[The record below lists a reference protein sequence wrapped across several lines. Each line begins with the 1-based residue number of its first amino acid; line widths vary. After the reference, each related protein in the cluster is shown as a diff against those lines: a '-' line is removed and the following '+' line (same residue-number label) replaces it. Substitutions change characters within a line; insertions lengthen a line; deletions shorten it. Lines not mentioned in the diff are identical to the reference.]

1 MAGDDK
7 ARPGPFRIETVQG
20 EPYHVD
26 GRTLTPV
33 ARVVSYGKAKGTIGT
48 NQIGGWGFGFARV
61 IPQAVLEK
69 TDDGERAIAIVD
81 ITAEAL
87 RGMFVT
93 ALAITVVFAAIRWVV
108 HRRHR
113 AGTAKTEE

>member
-7 ARPGPFRIETVQG
+7 ARPRPFRIETVQG
-20 EPYHVD
+20 GPYHVG

-33 ARVVSYGKAKGTIGT
+33 ARIVSYGKAKGTIGT
-48 NQIGGWGFGFARV
+48 HRIGGWGFGLARV

-81 ITAEAL
+81 VTAEAL

-93 ALAITVVFAAIRWVV
+93 ALAITVVFAALRWVV
-108 HRRHR
+108 RRRHR
-113 AGTAKTEE
+113 AGPAETGE

>member
-7 ARPGPFRIETVQG
+7 VRPGPFRMKTAQG

-48 NQIGGWGFGFARV
+48 NQIGGWGFGFANV
-61 IPQAVLEK
+61 IPRAVVEK
-69 TDDGERAIAIVD
+69 TDDGERTIAIVD
-81 ITAEAL
+81 VTAEAL
-87 RGMFVT
+87 RDMFIT
-93 ALAITVVFAAIRWVV
+93 ALAVMAVFTAIRWAVR
-108 HRRHR
+108 RRHR
-113 AGTAKTEE
+113 VGTTQTGE